1 MRGAL
6 LFVLVFFIQS
16 CSKDPILQ
24 DPIEVLVT
32 VPEGFPPLPQS
43 TDNAFT
49 NARID
54 LGKKLFFEKLLS
66 KDGSISCGS
75 CHFQEFAFS
84 DPATLSTG
92 VEGKI
97 GFRNAQP
104 LFNLAY
110 RKSFFRDGGV
120 DNLRLSSLNPINNH
134 NEMGSD
140 IVTIIQRLKSSG
152 RYVDDFQL
160 AYQDTISALSIL
172 KALECFQRTLISG
185 NSKYDQWESDKIS
198 LTAEEELGRTL
209 FFSNRTNCAV
219 CHAGFNFSSDELKSN
234 GLFETYADS
243 GRQRITTRIED
254 KGKFLVPSLR
264 NITET
269 APYMHNGSVS
279 NLEEVIERYNSGGAD
294 FINKDTLIKPLL
306 LTEIEKTALLQF
318 LKTLKDDSFLQ
329 NPAFKQ

>member
-1 MRGAL
+1 MRAVWSFGFL
-6 LFVLVFFIQS
+6 LFIIS

-24 DPIEVLVT
+24 DKTEISIV
-32 VPEGFPPLPQS
+32 VPNDFPPLPES
-43 TDNAFT
+43 PNNTFT
-49 NARID
+49 KARIE
-54 LGKKLFFEKLLS
+54 LGKKLFFDNLLS
-66 KDGSISCGS
+66 KDSTVSCNS

-84 DPATLSTG
+84 DPSTLSVG
-92 VEGKI
+92 IEGKT

-110 RKSFFRDGGV
+110 RKNFFRDGGV

-134 NEMGSD
+134 NEMGTD
-140 IVTIIQRLKSSG
+140 IVSIIQRLKSSG
-152 RYVDDFQL
+152 KYADDFQL
-160 AYQDTISALSIL
+160 AYQDTISAQSIL

-185 NSKYDQWESDKIS
+185 NSKYDQWENGKTS
-198 LTAEEELGRTL
+198 LSAEEELGRSL

-219 CHAGFNFSSDELKSN
+219 CHAGFNFNSDDFKSN

-243 GRQRITTRIED
+243 GRQRITTLFED
-254 KGKFLVPSLR
+254 KGKFTVPSLR

-269 APYMHNGSVS
+269 APYMHDGSIS
-279 NLEEVIERYNSGGAD
+279 TLEEVIERYNAGGAN
-294 FINKDTLIKPLL
+294 FVNKDTLIKPLL
-306 LTEIEKTALLQF
+306 LSDIEKTALLQF

>member
-1 MRGAL
+1 MRAAL
-6 LFVLVFFIQS
+6 LFGLLFFIQS

-24 DPIEVLVT
+24 DQTEVT
-32 VPEGFPPLPQS
+32 VTIPDGFPSLPQS

-49 NARID
+49 KARID

-66 KDGSISCGS
+66 KDGTVNCSS
-75 CHFQEFAFS
+75 CHFQEYAFS

-92 VEGKI
+92 IEGKI

-110 RKSFFRDGGV
+110 RKNFFRDGGV

-134 NEMGSD
+134 NEMGTD
-140 IVTIIQRLKSSG
+140 IVSVIQRLKSSG
-152 RYVDDFQL
+152 KYVDDFQL

-185 NSKYDQWESDKIS
+185 NSKYDQWKSGKIL
-198 LTAEEELGRTL
+198 LTAEEELGRSL
-209 FFSNRTNCAV
+209 FFSNRTNCTI
-219 CHAGFNFSSDELKSN
+219 CHAGFNFNSDEFKSN

-243 GRQRITTRIED
+243 GRQRITTLIED
-254 KGKFLVPSLR
+254 KGKFIVPSLR

-269 APYMHNGSVS
+269 APYMHNGSLS
-279 NLEEVIERYNSGGAD
+279 TLEEVIERYNSGGTD

-306 LTEIEKTALLQF
+306 LSEIEKTALLQF

>member
-1 MRGAL
+1 MRAFL
-6 LFVLVFFIQS
+6 LFGLVFLIQS

-24 DPIEVLVT
+24 DTTEISIEI
-32 VPEGFPPLPQS
+32 PFGFPPIPKAS
-43 TDNAFT
+43 NNEFT
-49 NARID
+49 KARID

-66 KDGSISCGS
+66 KDGTISCNS

-84 DPATLSTG
+84 DPATLSVG
-92 VEGKI
+92 IEGKT

-104 LFNLAY
+104 LFNLAF
-110 RKSFFRDGGV
+110 RKNFFRDGGV

-140 IVTIIQRLKSSG
+140 IVSIIQRLKTSG
-152 RYVDDFQL
+152 EYENDFQR

-185 NSKYDQWESDKIS
+185 NSKYDQWKRGEIS
-198 LTAEEELGRTL
+198 LTPQEELGRAL
-209 FFSNRTNCAV
+209 FFSNRTNCSV
-219 CHAGFNFSSDELKSN
+219 CHAEFNFSSDEFKSN

-243 GRQRITTRIED
+243 GRQRITTRFED
-254 KGKFLVPSLR
+254 KGKFSVPSLR

-269 APYMHNGSVS
+269 APYMHDGSLS
-279 NLEEVIERYNSGGAD
+279 TLEDVLELYNDGGTG
-294 FINKDTLIKPLL
+294 FPNKDSLIKPLL
-306 LTEIEKTALLQF
+306 LSELEKSALLEF
-318 LKTLKDDSFLQ
+318 LKTLKDESFLK